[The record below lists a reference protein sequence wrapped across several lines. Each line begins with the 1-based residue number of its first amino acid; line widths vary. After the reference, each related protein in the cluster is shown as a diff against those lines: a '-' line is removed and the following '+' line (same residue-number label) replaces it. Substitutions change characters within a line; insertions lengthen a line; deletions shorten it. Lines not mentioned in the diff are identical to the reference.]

1 MISCV
6 VGDDKHDNKCNKE
19 FLEGNFRMVGDDKCN
34 NECNREAQEGNFCI
48 VGDNERNNERNRPVN
63 LVDGAPHK

>member
-6 VGDDKHDNKCNKE
+6 VGDDKRVNKCNKE

-48 VGDNERNNERNRPVN
+48 VGDDERNNERNRPVN